1 MGEYTAGGRCGQEMR
16 WILLLGIIALATVAR
31 AEDVT
36 QDEDDFDLAEELD
49 TGDLKEAFEGLFT
62 FNDDDD
68 DEHNME
74 LGERESRAMDGES
87 AVEQK
92 AVVEPADQAR
102 YNKFIDTFFRRVN
115 ADARAE
121 IDPLQVGLIKKKKKA
136 RKSDAKKGNKKDD
149 SKKDGKRLNPKD
161 NKKKPKAKKPKKN
174 KNKNKNKQNKK
185 KTGRHPK
192 NLQLGVADEGE
203 MNEEETAAVEPEGEA
218 VHHVEAR
225 SADLE
230 EEIEDEDEVEDEAPE
245 RQERSVGAEDD
256 EEIADSDDPI
266 SRSGRPA

>member
-1 MGEYTAGGRCGQEMR
+1 MGEVISG
-16 WILLLGIIALATVAR
+16 
-31 AEDVT
+31 
-36 QDEDDFDLAEELD
+36 EELKD
-49 TGDLKEAFEGLFT
+49 ALGELFT
-62 FNDDDD
+62 FTAED
-68 DEHNME
+68 DEEDNEE
-74 LGERESRAMDGES
+74 LGVDRESRAMDGDS

-149 SKKDGKRLNPKD
+149 GKKDGKRLNPKD
-161 NKKKPKAKKPKKN
+161 NKKKPKGKKPKKN

-192 NLQLGVADEGE
+192 NLALEDVGDSDGE
-203 MNEEETAAVEPEGEA
+203 ENVEAEVEA
-218 VHHVEAR
+218 VHHIEAR

-230 EEIEDEDEVEDEAPE
+230 DEIEDEDEDEEDALE
-245 RQERSVGAEDD
+245 RQKRSLTAEDD
-256 EEIADSDDPI
+256 EEADDSD
-266 SRSGRPA
+266 

>member
-1 MGEYTAGGRCGQEMR
+1 MGEVIGS
-16 WILLLGIIALATVAR
+16 
-31 AEDVT
+31 
-36 QDEDDFDLAEELD
+36 EELKD
-49 TGDLKEAFEGLFT
+49 ALGELFT
-62 FNDDDD
+62 FTAED
-68 DEHNME
+68 DEEHNEE
-74 LGERESRAMDGES
+74 LGENRESRAMDDES

-149 SKKDGKRLNPKD
+149 GKKDGKRLNPKD
-161 NKKKPKAKKPKKN
+161 NKKKPKGKKPKKN

-192 NLQLGVADEGE
+192 NINLEDVGDDDGE
-203 MNEEETAAVEPEGEA
+203 EIVEAEGEA

-225 SADLE
+225 SADIE
-230 EEIEDEDEVEDEAPE
+230 EEIEDEDDE
-245 RQERSVGAEDD
+245 
-256 EEIADSDDPI
+256 
-266 SRSGRPA
+266 

>member
-1 MGEYTAGGRCGQEMR
+1 MGDQVETIDTQE
-16 WILLLGIIALATVAR
+16 LEIALR
-31 AEDVT
+31 E
-36 QDEDDFDLAEELD
+36 
-49 TGDLKEAFEGLFT
+49 LFT
-62 FNDDDD
+62 FTAED
-68 DEHNME
+68 DEEDNE
-74 LGERESRAMDGES
+74 ESGVNRESRAMNDES

-161 NKKKPKAKKPKKN
+161 NKKKPKGKKPK
-174 KNKNKNKQNKK
+174 NKK

-192 NLQLGVADEGE
+192 NIALDDVVENDGE
-203 MNEEETAAVEPEGEA
+203 EVVEAEVEA
-218 VHHVEAR
+218 VHHIEAR

-230 EEIEDEDEVEDEAPE
+230 DEIEDEDEDEEDALE
-245 RQERSVGAEDD
+245 RHERSLTAEDD
-256 EEIADSDDPI
+256 EEADDSD
-266 SRSGRPA
+266 